1 MYTQRGIVWIEL
13 DVLVIGRPKE
23 QRWRGSCILAY
34 QGGCGLTA
42 AAEKDI
48 GVPNI
53 CLLKKAL
60 SRYGMLWYNLR
71 S

>member
-1 MYTQRGIVWIEL
+1 MA
-13 DVLVIGRPKE
+13 
-23 QRWRGSCILAY
+23 GSSILAY

-48 GVPNI
+48 GGPNI

-60 SRYGMLWYNLR
+60 SKYGMQWYNLVLVINDKVTTYR
-71 S
+71 LLITFLIIL